1 MCEKSKND
9 ELESVIE
16 RVSGH
21 IGKVMSRWPLIEI
34 SLEQSVWTINQF
46 GFDKA
51 YPIRNEDKLLYIKK
65 FLKNKFVPIE
75 LQSVALP
82 LLSRAKGILGTRNIL
97 AHSYVFGFDNK
108 NQDVLFKRIV
118 VKSVPTKYRNEKIFK
133 TELKKRKI
141 GVLKKHAEECVALSF
156 EMPYLR
162 RALREQLKQ

>member
-1 MCEKSKND
+1 M
-9 ELESVIE
+9 
-16 RVSGH
+16 R
-21 IGKVMSRWPLIEI
+21 SRWPFIEI

-51 YPIRNEDKLLYIKK
+51 YPIKNEDKLKYIKN
-65 FLKNKFVPIE
+65 FLKNKFVPVE

-118 VKSVPTKYRNEKIFK
+118 KKSVPTRYRGEKIFK

-141 GVLKKHAEECVALSF
+141 GELKKHAEECVALSF
-156 EMPYLR
+156 EMPYLP
-162 RALREQLKQ
+162 RALREQLKH

>member
-1 MCEKSKND
+1 MCENSKNE

-51 YPIRNEDKLLYIKK
+51 YPIKNEDKLLYIKK
-65 FLKNKFVPIE
+65 FLKNKFVPVE

-108 NQDVLFKRIV
+108 NQDVLFKKIV
-118 VKSVPTKYRNEKIFK
+118 VKSVPTKYGNEKVFK
-133 TELKKRKI
+133 TELKNRKI
-141 GVLKKHAEECVALSF
+141 EVLKQHAEECVALSF
-156 EMPYLR
+156 EMPYLP